1 MAESGYG
8 TEAEQ
13 LAGELSDKLTEIE
26 GQLTQTR
33 SESSQDP
40 INFPPMLDNQIA
52 YVLSYVAAASTR
64 PTDGARIRF
73 EDLKKEHALLSGDL
87 ASVLKKELAA
97 FNELVSK
104 KKVPAVLVP

>member
-13 LAGELSDKLTEIE
+13 LASELSDKLTEIE
-26 GQLTQTR
+26 GQLTQPR
-33 SESSQDP
+33 SESRQDP

-87 ASVLKKELAA
+87 ASVLKNELAA